1 MDVVAAL
8 ERLGGAGSTRQI
20 VALSSRR
27 RLREAVL
34 AGDVRRCRRG
44 LYALASLEAHRHRA
58 HELAAV
64 ASHLTAAAHWGWKV
78 MWPAQR
84 PWVTVP
90 RNRKVTA
97 AVRAEVHLTYA
108 DLADDEVE
116 NGVTRPAR
124 TVVDCARKLPFD
136 EALAVADSALRSG
149 MVSHEE
155 LLLVAEALRGRGASA
170 ARRVARLASA
180 QAANP
185 FESALRALVLE
196 FPQLRVRPQ
205 TEVVARGMVFHPDL
219 VDERLG
225 IVIEADSFEFHTSQE
240 AHARDCVRYTALI
253 VDGWLVLRFTWHQV
267 MHSPAYVRAVLAD
280 VVARTGRRAMPVD
293 GWRLSA

>member
-1 MDVVAAL
+1 MQVVAAL
-8 ERLGGAGSTRQI
+8 ERLGGVGSTRQV

-27 RLREAVL
+27 RLREAIR

-44 LYALASLEAHRHRA
+44 LYALASVQDHRHRA

-64 ASHLTAAAHWGWKV
+64 TSHLSAAAQWGWKV
-78 MWPAQR
+78 KWPPDR

-90 RNRKVTA
+90 RNRKVA
-97 AVRAEVHLTYA
+97 AATRVEVNLTYA
-108 DLADDEVE
+108 DLTDDEVVD
-116 NGVTRPAR
+116 GVTSPVR

-155 LLLVAEALRGRGASA
+155 LLLVADALRGRGASD
-170 ARRVARLASA
+170 ARRVARLASP

-185 FESALRALVLE
+185 FESALRALVLG
-196 FPQLRVRPQ
+196 FPALSVRPQ
-205 TEVVARGMVFHPDL
+205 AEVVARGMVFHPDL
-219 VDERLG
+219 VDVQRR

-240 AHARDCVRYTALI
+240 AHARDCVRYTALT
-253 VDGWLVLRFTWHQV
+253 VEGWLVLRFTWHQV
-267 MHSPAYVRAVLAD
+267 MHSPAYVRGVLAD
-280 VVARTGRRAMPVD
+280 AVARTDRRAKPPD
-293 GWRLSA
+293 GWLDSA

>member
-1 MDVVAAL
+1 
-8 ERLGGAGSTRQI
+8 
-20 VALSSRR
+20 
-27 RLREAVL
+27 
-34 AGDVRRCRRG
+34 
-44 LYALASLEAHRHRA
+44 
-58 HELAAV
+58 
-64 ASHLTAAAHWGWKV
+64 
-78 MWPAQR
+78 MWPAER

-97 AVRAEVHLTYA
+97 QVRAEVYLTYA
-108 DLADDEVE
+108 DLAGHEVE
-116 NGVTRPAR
+116 DGVTSPVR

-149 MVSHEE
+149 LVSREE
-155 LLLVAEALRGRGASA
+155 LLLVAGALRGRGASS

-196 FPQLRVRPQ
+196 FPALTVRPQ
-205 TEVVARGMVFHPDL
+205 AEVVARELVFHPDL
-219 VDERLG
+219 VEERWR

-240 AHARDCVRYTALI
+240 AHARDCVRYTAMT
-253 VDGWLVLRFTWHQV
+253 VEGWLVLRFTWHQV

-280 VVARTGRRAMPVD
+280 VVERTDRRAKPASSWLD
-293 GWRLSA
+293 SA

>member
-8 ERLGGAGSTRQI
+8 ERLGGVGSTRQI

-27 RLREAVL
+27 RLRAAVHD
-34 AGDVRRCRRG
+34 GEVRRCRRG
-44 LYALASLEAHRHRA
+44 LYALASLDAHRQRA

-64 ASHLTAAAHWGWKV
+64 ASHLTAATHWGWKV
-78 MWPAQR
+78 KWPAER

-90 RNRKVTA
+90 RNRKVPA
-97 AVRAEVHLTYA
+97 AVRAEVHVSYA
-108 DLADDEVE
+108 DLAADEVE
-116 NGVTRPAR
+116 DGVTCPAR

-170 ARRVARLASA
+170 ARRVVRLARA

-196 FPQLRVRPQ
+196 FPELRVRPQ
-205 TEVVARGMVFHPDL
+205 AEVVARGMVLHPDL
-219 VDERLG
+219 VDERLR
-225 IVIEADSFEFHTSQE
+225 ILIEADSFEFHTSQE
-240 AHARDCVRYTALI
+240 AHARDCVRYTALT
-253 VDGWLVLRFTWHQV
+253 VEGWLVLRFTWHQV

-280 VVARTGRRAMPVD
+280 LVARTDRRAMPVG
-293 GWRLSA
+293 GWPVSA

>member
-8 ERLGGAGSTRQI
+8 ERLGGVGSARQI

-27 RLREAVL
+27 KLSEAVR

-44 LYALASLEAHRHRA
+44 LYTLASVQDHRRRA
-58 HELAAV
+58 LELAAI

-78 MWPAQR
+78 MWPADR

-90 RNRKVTA
+90 RNRKVAA

-108 DLADDEVE
+108 DLADHEVTD
-116 NGVTRPAR
+116 GVTSPVR
-124 TVVDCARKLPFD
+124 TVIDCARKLPFN

-149 MVSHEE
+149 MVCHEE
-155 LLLVAEALRGRGASA
+155 LLLVAGALRGRGAGA
-170 ARRVARLASA
+170 AQRVARHASA

-196 FPQLRVRPQ
+196 FPELTMRPQ
-205 TEVVARGMVFHPDL
+205 VEVVCRGMVFHPDL
-219 VDERLG
+219 VDERRR

-240 AHARDCVRYTALI
+240 AHARDCVRYTAMT
-253 VDGWLVLRFTWHQV
+253 VAGWLVLRFTWHQV
-267 MHSPAYVRAVLAD
+267 MHSPSYVRAVLAD
-280 VVARTGRRAMPVD
+280 LVRRTDERAVP
-293 GWRLSA
+293 A

>member
-8 ERLGGAGSTRQI
+8 ERLGGVGSARQV

-27 RLREAVL
+27 KLSEAVR

-44 LYALASLEAHRHRA
+44 LYTLEKYDAHRRRA
-58 HELAAV
+58 FELAAI

-78 MWPAQR
+78 MWPADR

-90 RNRKVTA
+90 RNRKVA
-97 AVRAEVHLTYA
+97 SAVRAEVHLTYA
-108 DLADDEVE
+108 DLADQEVQD
-116 NGVTRPAR
+116 GVTSPIR
-124 TVVDCARKLPFD
+124 TVVDCARKLPFS

-149 MVSHEE
+149 MVSREE
-155 LLLVAEALRGRGASA
+155 LDLVVGALRGPGTTK

-196 FPQLRVRPQ
+196 FPALSVRPQ
-205 TEVVARGMVFHPDL
+205 AEVVAGELVFHPDL
-219 VDERLG
+219 VDERRR

-240 AHARDCVRYTALI
+240 AHARDCVRYTAMS
-253 VDGWLVLRFTWHQV
+253 VAGWLVLRFTWHQV
-267 MHSPAYVRAVLAD
+267 MHSPSYVRAVLTD
-280 VVARTGRRAMPVD
+280 VVRRTDERAMP
-293 GWRLSA
+293 A